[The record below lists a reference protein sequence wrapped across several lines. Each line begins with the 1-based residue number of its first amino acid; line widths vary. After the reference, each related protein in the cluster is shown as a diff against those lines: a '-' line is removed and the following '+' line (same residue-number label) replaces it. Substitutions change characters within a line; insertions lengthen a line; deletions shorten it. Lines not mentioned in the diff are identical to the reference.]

1 VSPAPRK
8 PPAPPKRAKPCVQAR
23 PAHVARDMV
32 DRFDELLRL
41 SIKLKLLTAME
52 ANILCDQIALKFK
65 RATTCEELFERAARP
80 RRAKPATPSALGGM
94 TKRARNE
101 L

>member
-1 VSPAPRK
+1 MSPAPRK

-23 PAHVARDMV
+23 PARPARDMV

-65 RATTCEELFERAARP
+65 RALAGEELSARARP
-80 RRAKPATPSALGGM
+80 VAEVDRSFDRRTLRRMSGA
-94 TKRARNE
+94 
-101 L
+101 